1 MCCGS
6 CRCDD
11 IKSTQTAKGLH
22 IPAVPGA
29 EAGSKKR
36 PELHWVVHS
45 LVSPLD
51 AEALEN
57 LADEDSTEKDIL
69 M

>member
-1 MCCGS
+1 M
-6 CRCDD
+6 
-11 IKSTQTAKGLH
+11 H

-36 PELHWVVHS
+36 PELHWMAHS